1 MSEWSDSHLQFA
13 GPRVFLVL
21 LPFLIAF
28 VYWVY
33 QRTYPQVDAKRRI
46 VLVVL
51 RGAAV
56 ALLAMVLCEPV
67 LTWWNQQVIRP
78 LVLVLV
84 DTSPSMRVAEGPSTR
99 LQQAT
104 AVLGDEGWS
113 VRLQQ
118 AEVRA
123 WGFAESAY
131 PLALDTVAAAGTRG
145 QATDIGRALAV
156 SLEAVAERER
166 VQGVVLFSDG
176 GHNLGR
182 DPVQLSTELGVPV
195 YALGVGRAE
204 VPVDVQLVDV
214 RTPETGYV
222 GQSLKI
228 DAEVRSLGGTKGSE
242 WKSSSTR
249 ASSCSRDN
257 LCCWTA
263 MDRLSRSC
271 LR

>member
-1 MSEWSDSHLQFA
+1 MSEWSSHLQFA

-56 ALLAMVLCEPV
+56 ALLVMVLCEPV

-113 VRLQQ
+113 VRL
-118 AEVRA
+118 AAGRSPRLGICRVRA
-123 WGFAESAY
+123 STCSRYGRGCK
-131 PLALDTVAAAGTRG
+131 PLA
-145 QATDIGRALAV
+145 
-156 SLEAVAERER
+156 
-166 VQGVVLFSDG
+166 
-176 GHNLGR
+176 
-182 DPVQLSTELGVPV
+182 
-195 YALGVGRAE
+195 
-204 VPVDVQLVDV
+204 V
-214 RTPETGYV
+214 RQP
-222 GQSLKI
+222 I
-228 DAEVRSLGGTKGSE
+228 
-242 WKSSSTR
+242 
-249 ASSCSRDN
+249 
-257 LCCWTA
+257 
-263 MDRLSRSC
+263 
-271 LR
+271 